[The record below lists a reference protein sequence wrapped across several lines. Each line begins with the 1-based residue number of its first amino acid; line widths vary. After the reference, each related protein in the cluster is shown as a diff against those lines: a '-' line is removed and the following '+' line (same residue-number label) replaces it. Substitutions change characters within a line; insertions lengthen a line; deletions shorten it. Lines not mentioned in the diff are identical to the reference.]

1 MSSLRVGYLFKKKY
15 INYQDKKYEI
25 FEFIDY
31 VSGIGFTNTHNNDIC
46 NVLSGNNAG
55 VYASFINED
64 ANESEYVFLSDDI
77 DKAITDNEN
86 KVDFIK
92 IRKKRISST
101 AKYYLRSESGTG
113 LTKLLNEDL
122 ISYLQKEEKKSQSD
136 FDEDE
141 FEKTSDIS
149 SMYSSIKKTI
159 ISQDEQIMQI
169 LTALFKNQKVVNSD
183 LDMDLIA
190 KLKENILIYGSTGTG
205 KTEILKRIS
214 KLYNIPLVI
223 EDATS
228 LSETGY
234 QGRKITDML
243 EDLCLA
249 ADNNI
254 ELAEKGILVIDE
266 FDKLA
271 EKSEDNQSHVSRLG
285 VQRSLLKLLDG
296 TLFYFGDKK
305 FDTSKLTVVALG
317 AFTGIIDEKKQ
328 NNENTIGFGNNNIRE
343 KVNYDDYSK
352 ISSNDF
358 IKYGIMRELI
368 GRFSKTI
375 AMNPLSKEDII
386 KILKKS
392 DFSPLNT
399 YKKLFDM
406 LEVNFDF
413 SDEFIEY
420 IAELAIS
427 KQSGA
432 RSLKTVF
439 DDCISSALFRIFAGE
454 YSSISLVKPD
464 DENNKP
470 YVLTKT
476 IEKKHGLFGKK

>member
-1 MSSLRVGYLFKKKY
+1 MANLRIGYLFKKKY
-15 INYQDKKYEI
+15 VKYEKKKYEI
-25 FEFIDY
+25 FEFVDY
-31 VSGIGFTNTHNNDIC
+31 VAGIGFTNTENNDRC
-46 NVLSGNNAG
+46 NILSGNYNG
-55 VYASFINED
+55 TYASFIDENE
-64 ANESEYVFLSDDI
+64 NEEEYVFLADSLDEAL
-77 DKAITDNEN
+77 KVNDNC
-86 KVDFIK
+86 VDFTS
-92 IRKKRISST
+92 IRKKRLSST
-101 AKYYLRSESGTG
+101 SKYYLRKSSGTD
-113 LTKLLNEDL
+113 LTRLVNQNL
-122 ISYLQKEEKKSQSD
+122 INYLQKSDKNEQSD

-205 KTEILKRIS
+205 KTKILKRIS
-214 KLYNIPLVI
+214 KLYNIPIVI
-223 EDATS
+223 EDATA

-234 QGRKITDML
+234 VGRKITDML

-249 ADNNI
+249 ADDDI
-254 ELAEKGILVIDE
+254 KLAEKGILVIDE

-271 EKSEDNQSHVSRLG
+271 EKSDDNQSHVSRLG

-296 TLFYFGDKK
+296 TLFYFKDKK
-305 FDTSKLTVVALG
+305 FDTSKLTVVLLG
-317 AFTGIIDEKKQ
+317 AFTGIT
-328 NNENTIGFGNNNIRE
+328 NS
-343 KVNYDDYSK
+343 DDYK
-352 ISSNDF
+352 QLTTDDF
-358 IKYGIMRELI
+358 MKYGIMRELI

-406 LEVNFDF
+406 LEINFDF
-413 SDEFIEY
+413 SDEFVEY
-420 IAELAIS
+420 IAELAIA

-470 YVLTKT
+470 YILTKT
-476 IEKKHGLFGKK
+476 KETKHGFFGRK

>member
-15 INYQDKKYEI
+15 IDYQDKKYEI
-25 FEFIDY
+25 FEFVDY
-31 VSGIGFTNTHNNDIC
+31 VSGIGFTNTNNNDIC

-64 ANESEYVFLSDDI
+64 ANEGEYVFLSDDI
-77 DKAITDNEN
+77 DKAIKDNGN
-86 KVDFIK
+86 RVDFIA
-92 IRKKRISST
+92 IRKNRISST
-101 AKYYLRSESGTG
+101 AKYYLRNDKSTG
-113 LTKLLNEDL
+113 LTQLLNKDL
-122 ISYLQKEEKKSQSD
+122 ISYLQKKDKKGQSD
-136 FDEDE
+136 FDEGE

-214 KLYNIPLVI
+214 KLYNIPIVI
-223 EDATS
+223 EDATA

-249 ADNNI
+249 ADNDI

-271 EKSEDNQSHVSRLG
+271 EKSGDSQSHVSRLG

-296 TLFYFGDKK
+296 TLFYFDDKK
-305 FDTSKLTVVALG
+305 FATSKLTVVGLG
-317 AFTGIIDEKKQ
+317 AFTGIT
-328 NNENTIGFGNNNIRE
+328 NS
-343 KVNYDDYSK
+343 DDYK
-352 ISSNDF
+352 QLTTDNF
-358 IKYGIMRELI
+358 MKYGIMRELI

-386 KILKKS
+386 KILKES

-420 IAELAIS
+420 IAELAIT

-476 IEKKHGLFGKK
+476 KEKKHGFFGRK

>member
-15 INYQDKKYEI
+15 IDYQDKKYEI
-25 FEFIDY
+25 FKFVDY
-31 VSGIGFTNTHNNDIC
+31 VSGIGFTNTNNNDIC

-64 ANESEYVFLSDDI
+64 ANEGEYVFLSDDI
-77 DKAITDNEN
+77 DKAIEDNGN
-86 KVDFIK
+86 RVDFIAIGK
-92 IRKKRISST
+92 NRISST
-101 AKYYLRSESGTG
+101 AKYYLRNDKSTG
-113 LTKLLNEDL
+113 LTQLLNKDL
-122 ISYLQKEEKKSQSD
+122 ISYLQKKDKKGQSD
-136 FDEDE
+136 FDEGE

-214 KLYNIPLVI
+214 RLYNIPIVI
-223 EDATS
+223 EDATA

-249 ADNNI
+249 ADNDI

-271 EKSEDNQSHVSRLG
+271 EKSGDSQSHVSRLG

-296 TLFYFGDKK
+296 TLFYFDDKK
-305 FDTSKLTVVALG
+305 FDTSKLTVVGLG
-317 AFTGIIDEKKQ
+317 AFTGITK
-328 NNENTIGFGNNNIRE
+328 G
-343 KVNYDDYSK
+343 DDYK
-352 ISSNDF
+352 QLTTDDF
-358 IKYGIMRELI
+358 MKYGIMRELI

-386 KILKKS
+386 KILKES

-420 IAELAIS
+420 IAELAIT

-476 IEKKHGLFGKK
+476 KEKKHGFFGRK

>member
-15 INYQDKKYEI
+15 IDYQDKKYEI
-25 FEFIDY
+25 FKFVDY
-31 VSGIGFTNTHNNDIC
+31 VSGIGFTNTNNNDIC

-64 ANESEYVFLSDDI
+64 ANEGEYVFLSDDI
-77 DKAITDNEN
+77 DKAIEDNGN
-86 KVDFIK
+86 RVDFIA
-92 IRKKRISST
+92 IRKNRISST
-101 AKYYLRSESGTG
+101 AKYYLRNDKSTG
-113 LTKLLNEDL
+113 LTQLLNKDL
-122 ISYLQKEEKKSQSD
+122 ISYLQKKDKKGQSD
-136 FDEDE
+136 FDEGE

-214 KLYNIPLVI
+214 RLYNIPIVI
-223 EDATS
+223 EDATA

-249 ADNNI
+249 ADNDI

-271 EKSEDNQSHVSRLG
+271 EKSGDSQSHVSRLG

-296 TLFYFGDKK
+296 TLFYFDDKK
-305 FDTSKLTVVALG
+305 FDTSKLTVVGLG
-317 AFTGIIDEKKQ
+317 AFTGITK
-328 NNENTIGFGNNNIRE
+328 G
-343 KVNYDDYSK
+343 DDYK
-352 ISSNDF
+352 QLTTDDF
-358 IKYGIMRELI
+358 MKYGIMRELI

-386 KILKKS
+386 KILKES

-420 IAELAIS
+420 IAELAIT

-476 IEKKHGLFGKK
+476 KEKKHGFFGRK

>member
-15 INYQDKKYEI
+15 IDYQDKKYEI
-25 FEFIDY
+25 FEFVDY
-31 VSGIGFTNTHNNDIC
+31 VSGIGFTNTNNNDIC

-64 ANESEYVFLSDDI
+64 ANEGEYVFLSDDI
-77 DKAITDNEN
+77 DKAIKDNGN
-86 KVDFIK
+86 RVNFIA
-92 IRKKRISST
+92 IRKNRISST
-101 AKYYLRSESGTG
+101 AKYYLRNDKSTG
-113 LTKLLNEDL
+113 LTQLLNKDL
-122 ISYLQKEEKKSQSD
+122 ISYLQKEDKKEQSD
-136 FDEDE
+136 FDEGE

-214 KLYNIPLVI
+214 KLYNIPIVI
-223 EDATS
+223 EDATA

-249 ADNNI
+249 ADNDI

-271 EKSEDNQSHVSRLG
+271 EKSGDSQSHVSRLG

-296 TLFYFGDKK
+296 TLFYFDDKK
-305 FDTSKLTVVALG
+305 FDTSKLTVVGLG
-317 AFTGIIDEKKQ
+317 AFTGITK
-328 NNENTIGFGNNNIRE
+328 G
-343 KVNYDDYSK
+343 DDYK
-352 ISSNDF
+352 QLTTDDF
-358 IKYGIMRELI
+358 MKYGIMRELI

-386 KILKKS
+386 KILKES

-420 IAELAIS
+420 IAELAIT

-476 IEKKHGLFGKK
+476 KEKKHGFFGRK

>member
-1 MSSLRVGYLFKKKY
+1 MASLRVGYLFKKKY
-15 INYQDKKYEI
+15 IDYQDKKYEI
-25 FEFIDY
+25 FEFADY
-31 VSGIGFTNTHNNDIC
+31 VSGIGFTNTNNNDIC

-64 ANESEYVFLSDDI
+64 ANEGEYVFLSDDI
-77 DKAITDNEN
+77 DKAIKDNGN
-86 KVDFIK
+86 RVDFIA
-92 IRKKRISST
+92 IRKNRISST
-101 AKYYLRSESGTG
+101 AKYYLRNDKSTG
-113 LTKLLNEDL
+113 LTQLLNKDL
-122 ISYLQKEEKKSQSD
+122 ISYLQKEDKKGQSD
-136 FDEDE
+136 FDEGE

-214 KLYNIPLVI
+214 KLYNIPIVI
-223 EDATS
+223 EDATA

-249 ADNNI
+249 ADNDI

-271 EKSEDNQSHVSRLG
+271 EKSGDSQSHVSRLG

-296 TLFYFGDKK
+296 TLFYFDDKK
-305 FDTSKLTVVALG
+305 FDTSKLTVVGLG
-317 AFTGIIDEKKQ
+317 AFTGITK
-328 NNENTIGFGNNNIRE
+328 G
-343 KVNYDDYSK
+343 DDYK
-352 ISSNDF
+352 QLTTDDF
-358 IKYGIMRELI
+358 MKYGIMRELI

-386 KILKKS
+386 KILKES

-420 IAELAIS
+420 IAELAIT

-476 IEKKHGLFGKK
+476 KEKKHGFFGRK

>member
-15 INYQDKKYEI
+15 IDYQDKKYEI
-25 FEFIDY
+25 FEFVDY
-31 VSGIGFTNTHNNDIC
+31 VSGIGFTNTNNNDIC

-64 ANESEYVFLSDDI
+64 ANEGEYVFLSDDI
-77 DKAITDNEN
+77 DKAIKDNGN
-86 KVDFIK
+86 SVNFIA
-92 IRKKRISST
+92 IRKNRISST
-101 AKYYLRSESGTG
+101 AKYYLRNDKSTG
-113 LTKLLNEDL
+113 LTQLLNKDL
-122 ISYLQKEEKKSQSD
+122 ISYLQKEDKKEQSD
-136 FDEDE
+136 FDEGE

-214 KLYNIPLVI
+214 KLYNIPIVI
-223 EDATS
+223 EDATA

-249 ADNNI
+249 ADNDI

-271 EKSEDNQSHVSRLG
+271 EKSGDSQSHVSRLG

-296 TLFYFGDKK
+296 TLFYFDDKK
-305 FDTSKLTVVALG
+305 FDTSKLTVVGLG
-317 AFTGIIDEKKQ
+317 AFTGIT
-328 NNENTIGFGNNNIRE
+328 NS
-343 KVNYDDYSK
+343 DDYK
-352 ISSNDF
+352 QLTTDNF
-358 IKYGIMRELI
+358 MKYGIMRELI

-386 KILKKS
+386 KILKES

-420 IAELAIS
+420 IAELAIT

-476 IEKKHGLFGKK
+476 KEKKHGFFGRK

>member
-15 INYQDKKYEI
+15 VNYQGKKYEI
-25 FEFIDY
+25 FEFVDY
-31 VSGIGFTNTHNNDIC
+31 VSGIGFTNTNNNDIC

-64 ANESEYVFLSDDI
+64 ANEGEYVFLSDDI
-77 DKAITDNEN
+77 DKAIEDNGN
-86 KVDFIK
+86 RVDFIA
-92 IRKKRISST
+92 IRKNRISST
-101 AKYYLRSESGTG
+101 AKYYLRNDKSTG
-113 LTKLLNEDL
+113 LTQLLNKDL
-122 ISYLQKEEKKSQSD
+122 ISYLQKEDKKGQSD
-136 FDEDE
+136 FDEGE

-214 KLYNIPLVI
+214 RLYNIPIVI
-223 EDATS
+223 EDATA

-249 ADNNI
+249 ADNDI

-271 EKSEDNQSHVSRLG
+271 EKSGDSQSHVSRLG

-296 TLFYFGDKK
+296 TLFYFDDKK
-305 FDTSKLTVVALG
+305 FDTSKLTVVGLG
-317 AFTGIIDEKKQ
+317 AFTGITK
-328 NNENTIGFGNNNIRE
+328 G
-343 KVNYDDYSK
+343 DDYK
-352 ISSNDF
+352 QLTTDDF
-358 IKYGIMRELI
+358 MKYGIMRELI

-386 KILKKS
+386 KILKES

-420 IAELAIS
+420 IAELAIT

-476 IEKKHGLFGKK
+476 KEKKHGFFGRK

>member
-1 MSSLRVGYLFKKKY
+1 MPYLKIGYLFKKKY
-15 INYQDKKYEI
+15 VTYEKKKYEV
-25 FEFIDY
+25 FEFVDY
-31 VSGIGFTNTHNNDIC
+31 VTGIEFTNTSHNDIF
-46 NVLSGNNAG
+46 NILSGNYYG
-55 VYASFINED
+55 KYASVINKN
-64 ANESEYVFLSDDI
+64 ANEEEYVFVGDTLENAL
-77 DKAITDNEN
+77 KANDNRVN
-86 KVDFIK
+86 FIS
-92 IRKKRISST
+92 IREKRISST
-101 AKYYLRSESGTG
+101 GKYYLRGNNGTDLARLVNG
-113 LTKLLNEDL
+113 DL
-122 ISYLQKEEKKSQSD
+122 ISYLQKENKKGQSD

-249 ADNNI
+249 ADNDI

-296 TLFYFGDKK
+296 ALFYFGDKK

-328 NNENTIGFGNNNIRE
+328 NSGNAIGFGNNNMRE
-343 KVNYDDYSK
+343 KVNCDDYSK

-386 KILKKS
+386 KILEES

-420 IAELAIS
+420 IAELAIA

-476 IEKKHGLFGKK
+476 I

>member
-15 INYQDKKYEI
+15 IDYQDKKYEI
-25 FEFIDY
+25 FEFVDY
-31 VSGIGFTNTHNNDIC
+31 VSGIGFTNTNNNDIC

-64 ANESEYVFLSDDI
+64 ANEGEYVFLSDDI
-77 DKAITDNEN
+77 DKAIKDNGN
-86 KVDFIK
+86 RVDFIA
-92 IRKKRISST
+92 IRKNRISST
-101 AKYYLRSESGTG
+101 AKYYLRNDKSTG
-113 LTKLLNEDL
+113 LTQLLNKDL
-122 ISYLQKEEKKSQSD
+122 ISYLQKEDKKGQSD
-136 FDEDE
+136 FDEGE

-214 KLYNIPLVI
+214 RLYNIPIVI
-223 EDATS
+223 EDATA

-249 ADNNI
+249 ADNDI

-271 EKSEDNQSHVSRLG
+271 EKSGDSQSHVSRLG

-296 TLFYFGDKK
+296 TLFYFDDKK
-305 FDTSKLTVVALG
+305 FDTSKLTVVGLG
-317 AFTGIIDEKKQ
+317 AFTGITK
-328 NNENTIGFGNNNIRE
+328 G
-343 KVNYDDYSK
+343 DDYK
-352 ISSNDF
+352 QLTTDDF
-358 IKYGIMRELI
+358 MKYGIMRELI

-386 KILKKS
+386 KILKES

-420 IAELAIS
+420 IAELAIT

-476 IEKKHGLFGKK
+476 KEKKHGFFGRK